1 MYLMINGCISQPG
14 AHPGALLE
22 GGKMTSQPLVI
33 PLHKD
38 SQSLGLAGAI
48 SDRMSH
54 GVYRAFKADL
64 LCQLPRPDVGSHRE
78 PGPELL
84 LSERDCLL
92 GVPSLLKMLT
102 CTDAHM

>member
-1 MYLMINGCISQPG
+1 
-14 AHPGALLE
+14 
-22 GGKMTSQPLVI
+22 MTSQSLVI
-33 PLHKD
+33 PLHKVRL
-38 SQSLGLAGAI
+38 SNLGLAGAI

-84 LSERDCLL
+84 LSEMDCLL
-92 GVPSLLKMLT
+92 EVPSWLRMPT
-102 CTDAHM
+102 